1 MKELQVGQKVWSI
14 QLGDCVVV
22 DNNVDELFPIMCKSL
37 ISDNSS
43 FYTLDGKFS
52 YDSED
57 YYPSLFDSNP
67 FERSVDTNETI
78 EPKLVRQQN
87 DGWVENKAELI
98 KILYSIYMES
108 KEIELREIAKD
119 KLQKVLESI

>member
-1 MKELQVGQKVWSI
+1 MKELNLEVSKKVWTI
-14 QLGDCVVV
+14 QLGDCEVESIAKG
-22 DNNVDELFPIMCKSL
+22 NKFPLLLKSKDSRTCL
-37 ISDNSS
+37 YTDSLKYNESDNYRSI
-43 FYTLDGKFS
+43 F
-52 YDSED
+52 E
-57 YYPSLFDSNP
+57 SNP